1 MEIHKPKPARNL
13 REFFSEVAVVLVGI
27 VIALAGE
34 QMLIS
39 LEWHHKMR
47 HVTEEMRQEVSG
59 DGGPQVLERVAL
71 SPCISA
77 YSAPM

>member
-1 MEIHKPKPARNL
+1 VEIHKPKPAHNL

-39 LEWHHKMR
+39 LEWHHKM
-47 HVTEEMRQEVSG
+47 G
-59 DGGPQVLERVAL
+59 KG
-71 SPCISA
+71 
-77 YSAPM
+77 

>member
-47 HVTEEMRQEVSG
+47 LVTEEMRQEVS
-59 DGGPQVLERVAL
+59 PEE
-71 SPCISA
+71 IE
-77 YSAPM
+77 